1 MKTITVLAWRRPEYT
16 KRCLEALERCR
27 MFGAYKTFIS
37 IDGER
42 TAETDATYSVAENFA
57 DKYPKLVDVIQCRV
71 NRGVADH
78 PEAAYEYA
86 FTGLGYGSDFNV
98 AIEDDCLLAP
108 DALELA
114 DWFYAH
120 PNRDQWAFLNL
131 GHIQGDGWDRPMEVC
146 ESSQIVSPWC
156 WAFTRETWAKIRPCW
171 NQKQQV
177 PVGWDWSLS
186 YTMALNGWTSLYPYL
201 SRAYNIG
208 KEGGVHTVPS
218 AYDAELGFMSWSG
231 DGTQPVPPA
240 ITSPVVTPLDASKPV
255 FQEWMIPE
263 MQARGIVR

>member
-16 KRCLEALERCR
+16 KRCLEALAKCR
-27 MFGAYKTFIS
+27 GVENYRVS
-37 IDGER
+37 VSVDGPIECPL
-42 TAETDATYSVAENFA
+42 TNNAAAVAFDAMVGVSRWPDNLGVAEHPVRAFDIAFA
-57 DKYPKLVDVIQCRV
+57 C
-71 NRGVADH
+71 
-78 PEAAYEYA
+78 
-86 FTGLGYGSDFNV
+86 GSDFHV
-98 AIEDDCLLAP
+98 SIEDDCLLAP
-108 DALELA
+108 DALKLA

-131 GHIQGDGWDRPMEVC
+131 GHIQGDGWDHPMEVC

-156 WAFTRETWAKIRPCW
+156 WAFTRESWAKIRPYW
-171 NQKQQV
+171 NQKVQV
-177 PVGWDWSLS
+177 PQGWDWSLS

-231 DGTQPVPPA
+231 DGTHPVPPA
-240 ITSPVVTPLDASKPV
+240 ITSFAVTPLDTSKPV

-263 MQARGIVR
+263 MQTRGMVR